1 MNNLNTLSANYP
13 FDPAT
18 RTFTIPLRLKQ
29 YDDFFNPMDPSP
41 APIRDLSYELVDYL
55 NQCSDEIENRY
66 PVVISLAIQTDK
78 QNPQSESEC
87 VGSLR
92 TYYQHLVLVSQSQV
106 RRKRR
111 QAFQYLLVS
120 CLCLA
125 VYVGIEQM
133 GQASFLWNLLKE
145 AILIG
150 GWVFMWEAVTL
161 NFIEMDTP
169 IQEIKKFRRLIG
181 AKIIFSYEQAGGW
194 ATAPGT
200 LQN

>member
-1 MNNLNTLSANYP
+1 MNNLNSLSENYP

-41 APIRDLSYELVDYL
+41 APFRDLSYEMVDYL
-55 NQCSDEIENRY
+55 DQCSDEIENRY
-66 PVVISLAIQTDK
+66 PVAISLAMQVDK
-78 QNPQSESEC
+78 QDLKREEEC

-92 TYYQHLVLVSQSQV
+92 TYYRHLIFVSQARV
-106 RRKRR
+106 RRKQG
-111 QAFQYLLVS
+111 QALKYLLVS
-120 CLCLA
+120 FLCLA
-125 VYVGIEQM
+125 VYVGS
-133 GQASFLWNLLKE
+133 GQFDQIAFVLNLVRE

-169 IQEIKKFRRLIG
+169 VQEIKKYRRLID
-181 AKIIFSYEQAGGW
+181 AKIVFMYEDSAG
-194 ATAPGT
+194 
-200 LQN
+200 Q